1 MPTFTSSTFGRYIRI
16 WLIGVGIFEMLLAG
30 AFAAAAVF
38 VPLVRVGFLL
48 TAGFLGL
55 TGIVLIVFGILAGRR
70 AAQADRI
77 DATGIAGQATVVGL
91 TQTGMRMNDNPQVEM
106 DLLVDVPGRTPYRAT
121 RKEFVPLILLGR
133 LNSGTPLPVKVDAAD
148 PSNVIIDWDS
158 PVSAGFGSP
167 APTGFG
173 SLGSSVFGSPGPAPF
188 GMTGSP
194 AGSAPTVG
202 GSDETLNQV
211 MEALRSS
218 GLQAATPFGSAEQ
231 GQYGIEQ
238 LRDHLRVHGIP
249 GTATINRLEDSG
261 RTVGD
266 ERMFTMQVTVQ
277 LAGRAPHQGAPA
289 VAMVPL
295 AAASK
300 VAVGKTIP
308 VRVAV
313 DNPGL
318 VMFEWEKI

>member
-1 MPTFTSSTFGRYIRI
+1 MPTFTSSTFGKYLRT
-16 WLIGVGIFEMLLAG
+16 WLIGVGIFEMLLAA
-30 AFAAAAVF
+30 AFVAAAVL
-38 VPLVRVGFLL
+38 VPLVRVGFFL

-55 TGIVLIVFGILAGRR
+55 TGIVLIVFGIMAGRR

-133 LNSGTPLPVKVDAAD
+133 LSSGTPLPVKVDAAD

-158 PVSAGFGSP
+158 PVSVGFGSP
-167 APTGFG
+167 APSGFG
-173 SLGSSVFGSPGPAPF
+173 SLGSSVFGSPAPAPF
-188 GMTGSP
+188 GMTGAP
-194 AGSAPTVG
+194 PGSAPVTA
-202 GSDETLNQV
+202 SDETLNQV
-211 MEALRSS
+211 LEALRSS
-218 GLQAATPFGSAEQ
+218 GLQAATPIGSAEQ

-238 LRDHLRVHGIP
+238 LRDHLRVYGIP
-249 GTATINRLEDSG
+249 GTATINQLEDSG

-277 LAGRAPHQGAPA
+277 VAGRAPHQGAPS

-295 AAASK
+295 SAASK